1 MLDINDKQSYDRNI
15 TFKKEL
21 FPNQYVIYLD
31 QIFSTYY
38 MVYLYYGPLLP
49 FLD

>member
-1 MLDINDKQSYDRNI
+1 MINKVICNESMAC
-15 TFKKEL
+15 KKEL
-21 FPNQYVIYLD
+21 FPNQYDISLN